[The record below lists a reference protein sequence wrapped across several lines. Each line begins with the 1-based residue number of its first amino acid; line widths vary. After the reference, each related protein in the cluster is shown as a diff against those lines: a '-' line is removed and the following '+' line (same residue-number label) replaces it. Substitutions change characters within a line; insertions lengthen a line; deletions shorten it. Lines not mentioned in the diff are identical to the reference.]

1 MLGLPTETD
10 EDVLGIADLA
20 ARVMHTWRES
30 ASNKNRG
37 VRITVST
44 SWFVPK
50 PHTAFQ
56 WEPQISKEEYERR
69 VALLREAIKTKTVT
83 YNWHDSDT
91 SFLEAVLA
99 RGDRR
104 MCKVLETAWRKG
116 SKLDAWEEY
125 FSLDRWLEAFEEC
138 GLDPH
143 FYANR
148 TRSLDEKMPWD
159 MISSGV
165 TTAYLRRERERKPER
180 PEKPAIPYSLEAAQ
194 DNPGAIFLQGLIQHM
209 GVEGQ
214 VLAYVEEEGIRL
226 CVDTPTMGVLIG
238 HRGET
243 LDAMQYLTSLAV
255 NRNRKEEG
263 YTRVTLDTEGYR
275 EKREETLARLARK
288 IAGQVKASGRPR
300 ELEPM
305 NPYERR
311 VLHAS
316 LQNNP
321 YVVTH
326 SEGEEPNRRVV
337 ISPKPREARK
347 EQRPSKEKQQRL
359 VEEVETVEI
368 IRPAGDA
375 SDPTQEQE

>member
-1 MLGLPTETD
+1 MNREVIATGRTVDEALDKAYEQLGISRDEAQFEILDLPKKGFLGLGASPAKVRVFIEVSKAQCAVDYLQSIFHQMGLDQVQIDVTET
-10 EDVLGIADLA
+10 ENCA
-20 ARVMHTWRES
+20 
-30 ASNKNRG
+30 N
-37 VRITVST
+37 ITLS
-44 SWFVPK
+44 
-50 PHTAFQ
+50 
-56 WEPQISKEEYERR
+56 
-69 VALLREAIKTKTVT
+69 
-83 YNWHDSDT
+83 
-91 SFLEAVLA
+91 
-99 RGDRR
+99 GD
-104 MCKVLETAWRKG
+104 
-116 SKLDAWEEY
+116 
-125 FSLDRWLEAFEEC
+125 
-138 GLDPH
+138 GL
-143 FYANR
+143 
-148 TRSLDEKMPWD
+148 
-159 MISSGV
+159 
-165 TTAYLRRERERKPER
+165 
-180 PEKPAIPYSLEAAQ
+180 
-194 DNPGAIFLQGLIQHM
+194 
-209 GVEGQ
+209 
-214 VLAYVEEEGIRL
+214 
-226 CVDTPTMGVLIG
+226 GVLIG
-238 HRGET
+238 RRGET
-243 LDAMQYLTSLAV
+243 LDALQYLTGLVA
-255 NRNRKEEG
+255 NRVDNS
-263 YTRVTLDTEGYR
+263 YYRVTIDVGNYR